1 MEYKLC
7 LDNLEQLVQFGFKIN
22 WTLLQIG
29 YQGRDFIPRLFTKEN
44 IYMYAMKQLE
54 LTDNILIAMLVCT
67 ENDDY
72 EFEMILEKLTKNENA
87 SQVIQLRKLRVLIL
101 FRHFTT
107 LPNDYTDALIELT
120 EIWVS
125 LGMPDDCPHIIQGRN
140 NSLSPAEYYTKE
152 MYDILRKKNFDWL
165 EKEISYI
172 ISQED

>member
-67 ENDDY
+67 ENDY
-72 EFEMILEKLTKNENA
+72 N
-87 SQVIQLRKLRVLIL
+87 
-101 FRHFTT
+101 FT
-107 LPNDYTDALIELT
+107 
-120 EIWVS
+120 
-125 LGMPDDCPHIIQGRN
+125 
-140 NSLSPAEYYTKE
+140 
-152 MYDILRKKNFDWL
+152 
-165 EKEISYI
+165 
-172 ISQED
+172 